1 MKAVAPERRNVEGL
15 TCPNCGTLLKISLME
30 DDMFVCPNCIERF
43 EGAELRGGISYADL
57 YDDEDIDLAPE
68 TIDEWVDGENADDDP
83 ELDEPA
89 IPAAADKPKK
99 TKKKK
104 EKKAH
109 PGLAFFIGF
118 LIGALLACAVVAA
131 LNVYGVSVPY
141 LSGAE
146 ASKPL
151 PEGLVNILP
160 AADNKVPSIEN
171 GNKNTDN
178 GDSPAVASASMRE
191 LLKSMGYF
199 EDIKIQ
205 GKGTNTRDVPI
216 KGAPC
221 LMHVV
226 YNGPGNI
233 KITAVNKNGDGSVL
247 LDTASPYEGTIT
259 TYFEATPAQSV
270 RVEAEG
276 EWIVKFIPMGNM
288 LHATNGSI
296 SLIGDDTVFIDE
308 DEIETVH
315 FTHKGDGTF
324 QVRAGVLDGATM
336 ETVDVVDANGAY
348 DSDIAWPDG
357 KAFFI
362 VSAQGEWTMSWK

>member
-151 PEGLVNILP
+151 PEGLANILP
-160 AADNKVPSIEN
+160 AADNKAPSIEN

-199 EDIKIQ
+199 EDVKMQ
-205 GKGTNTRDVPI
+205 GKGANTIDVPI

-324 QVRAGVLDGATM
+324 KVRAGVLDGATM